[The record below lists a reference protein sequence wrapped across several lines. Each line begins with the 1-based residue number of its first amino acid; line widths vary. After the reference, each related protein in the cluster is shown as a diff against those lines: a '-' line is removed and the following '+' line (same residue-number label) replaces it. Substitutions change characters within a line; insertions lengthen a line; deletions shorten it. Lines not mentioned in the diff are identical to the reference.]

1 MIAGTLIS
9 FQRILKISR
18 EFSFYLTARAPAA
31 VAADKEMMRSG
42 HESAI
47 CRGCGYCCGA
57 CALKWMYSGAAA
69 AAAAGGAGGRGL
81 ILQTERDLM
90 TSERFSKT
98 PSKVLSLHRLENAGQ
113 QIFNYS

>member
-18 EFSFYLTARAPAA
+18 EFSVYLTARAPAA

-47 CRGCGYCCGA
+47 CRGCGYCRDVY
-57 CALKWMYSGAAA
+57 ALEWMYSGAAA
-69 AAAAGGAGGRGL
+69 AAGGAAGGRGL
-81 ILQTERDLM
+81 ILQTKRNLM
-90 TSERFSKT
+90 T
-98 PSKVLSLHRLENAGQ
+98 
-113 QIFNYS
+113 